1 MVSSLSYLLPKG
13 RVTGFGIRRRV
24 THRRPTRGCGVVRRT
39 IGNISRP
46 ALVWAANKI
55 ADVITGS
62 GRLHRRHTIHHRRR
76 TVRSAG
82 SYKYAGLG
90 LVRRPRRHLTVHRRR
105 TTTVG
110 GYRRHTVHRR
120 PRSTLLGRRRVH
132 RRHVMLI

>member
-46 ALVWAANKI
+46 ALVWAANKV
-55 ADVITGS
+55 ADLITGN
-62 GRLHRRHTIHHRRR
+62 GRRRIVHRRR

-82 SYKYAGLG
+82 SYKYSGLG
-90 LVRRPRRHLTVHRRR
+90 IKRRAPVRRLRTVRRVA
-105 TTTVG
+105 TVG
-110 GYRRHTVHRR
+110 GYRRKAVRR
-120 PRSTLLGRRRVH
+120 PRARLGVRRV
-132 RRHVMLI
+132 RRTVRRILF